1 MYPYPYQ
8 FIEEDPYILFEN
20 PIYIT
25 HKRPTITN
33 HAFEDDVPT
42 NSYLSKKCVTVWFFI
57 LVLILLVVFL
67 SLHFTDKL

>member
-25 HKRPTITN
+25 HKRFTITN

-42 NSYLSKKCVTVWFFI
+42 NSYLSKKCM
-57 LVLILLVVFL
+57 
-67 SLHFTDKL
+67 